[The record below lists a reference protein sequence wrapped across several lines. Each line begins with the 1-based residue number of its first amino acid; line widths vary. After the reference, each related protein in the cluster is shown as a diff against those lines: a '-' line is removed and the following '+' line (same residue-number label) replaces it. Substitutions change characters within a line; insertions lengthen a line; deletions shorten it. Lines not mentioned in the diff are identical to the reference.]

1 MMAMRDAQNAVEN
14 FIRELPMRGREGST
28 LDMMQEKLRDA
39 DIIFNSVPAMIFYK
53 DTGNCYIRVN
63 NAFSELVGMPREEIE
78 GRNARDI
85 LPGHAELY
93 WEHDRDVIETGSA
106 KRNIIEPIETD
117 SGLKW
122 IRADK
127 IPCRDGNGRLT
138 GIIGFAVDITELK
151 SLQDEL
157 ERNHAKLKEMND
169 ILKQEIDLR
178 KSLHRQ
184 LQRNIDE
191 MQQTM
196 EGIISVIAITVE
208 KRDPYTAGHQRRVA
222 ELACAIANEM
232 NLTDEHKDGIRMAG
246 NIHDIGKISIP
257 AEILSKPGQISEIE
271 LNIIKE
277 HSKTGYDIVR
287 NIDFPWPIAEIIYQH
302 HEYLNGTG
310 YPRGLRGDEILLE
323 TRILT
328 VADVVD
334 AMSSHRPYRAALGI
348 SFALDEIRR
357 DRGILYDPDVVDA
370 CDTVVRRN
378 NPQLNWEGAGWR

>member
-1 MMAMRDAQNAVEN
+1 MRDLP
-14 FIRELPMRGREGST
+14 IRRREGST
-28 LDMMQEKLRDA
+28 LDLMQEKLREA

-53 DTGNCYIRVN
+53 DTGNRYIRVN
-63 NAFSELVGMPREEIE
+63 NAFSELIGLPREKIE
-78 GRNARDI
+78 GRNACDI
-85 LPGHAELY
+85 LSGHAEFCLK
-93 WEHDRDVIETGSA
+93 HDRDVIETGNA
-106 KRNIIEPIETD
+106 KRNIVEPVETD

-122 IRADK
+122 IRIDK
-127 IPCRDGNGRLT
+127 IPCRDGNGRLRGT
-138 GIIGFAVDITELK
+138 IGFAVDITEQK

-157 ERNHAKLKEMND
+157 ERHHAKLKEMNG
-169 ILKQEIDLR
+169 ILKEEIDLR
-178 KSLHRQ
+178 ESLHEQ

-196 EGIISVIAITVE
+196 EGIISVIAVTVE

-222 ELACAIANEM
+222 ELACAIAEEM
-232 NLTDEHKDGIRMAG
+232 NLTDEQRDGILMAG

-257 AEILSKPGQISEIE
+257 AEILSKAGEISEIE

-277 HSKTGYDIVR
+277 HPKTGYDIVR

-302 HEYLNGTG
+302 HEYLDGTG
-310 YPRGLRGDEILLE
+310 YPRGLRSDEILME

-348 SFALDEIRR
+348 DLALDEINRN
-357 DRGILYDPDVVDA
+357 RGVLYDTDVVDA
-370 CDTVVRRN
+370 CETVVRRN
-378 NPQLNWEGAGWR
+378 NPQLNWEGIRWIQD

>member
-1 MMAMRDAQNAVEN
+1 MDV
-14 FIRELPMRGREGST
+14 
-28 LDMMQEKLRDA
+28 MQEKLKEA

-63 NAFSELVGMPREEIE
+63 NAFSELIGMPREEIE
-78 GRNARDI
+78 GRNAHDI

-93 WEHDRDVIETGSA
+93 WEHDRDVIETGNA
-106 KRNIIEPIETD
+106 KMNIIEPIETD

-127 IPCRDGNGRLT
+127 IPCRDGRGKLT
-138 GIIGFAVDITELK
+138 GIIGFAVDITEQKLLK
-151 SLQDEL
+151 NEL
-157 ERNHAKLKEMND
+157 ERHHTKLKDLNE
-169 ILKQEIDLR
+169 ILQREINLR
-178 KSLHRQ
+178 ESLHEQ
-184 LQRNIDE
+184 LQMNIDE

-196 EGIISVIAITVE
+196 EGIISVIATTVE

-222 ELACAIANEM
+222 ELAYAIADEM
-232 NLTDEHKDGIRMAG
+232 DLTDKQKDGIRMAG

-257 AEILSKPGQISEIE
+257 VEILSKPGEISEIE

-287 NIDFPWPIAEIIYQH
+287 NIDFPWPIAEMIYQH

-323 TRILT
+323 TRVLT

-348 SFALDEIRR
+348 DFALDEINSNRS
-357 DRGILYDPDVVDA
+357 ILYECEIVDT
-370 CDTVVRRN
+370 CDRIIRVK
-378 NPQLNWEGAGWR
+378 NPQLNCEEARWIQDY

>member
-1 MMAMRDAQNAVEN
+1 
-14 FIRELPMRGREGST
+14 MRGRGGRI
-28 LDMMQEKLRDA
+28 LDVMQEKLREA

-63 NAFSELVGMPREEIE
+63 NAFSELVGKPREEIE

-85 LPGHAELY
+85 LPNHAELY
-93 WEHDRDVIETGSA
+93 WEHDRDVIETGNA

-127 IPCRDGNGRLT
+127 IPCRDSSGRLT
-138 GIIGFAVDITELK
+138 GIIGFAVDITEQR

-157 ERNHAKLKEMND
+157 ERCHTRLEDTKERCTEQLREMNK
-169 ILKQEIDLR
+169 ILKMEVDLR
-178 KSLHRQ
+178 ESLHEQ

>member
-1 MMAMRDAQNAVEN
+1 
-14 FIRELPMRGREGST
+14 
-28 LDMMQEKLRDA
+28 LDMIQERVREA
-39 DIIFNSVPAMIFYK
+39 DMIFNSVPALIFYK
-53 DTGNCYIRVN
+53 DTANCYLRVN
-63 NAFSELVGMPREEIE
+63 NASSELVGMPREEIE

-106 KRNIIEPIETD
+106 KRNIILPIETD
-117 SGLKW
+117 GGLRW
-122 IRADK
+122 MRADK
-127 IPCRDGNGRLT
+127 IPCRDGSGRLT
-138 GIIGFAVDITELK
+138 GIIGFAVDITEQK

-157 ERNHAKLKEMND
+157 ERHHAKLKEMNEV
-169 ILKQEIDLR
+169 LKQEIDLR

-191 MQQTM
+191 MHQTM
-196 EGIISVIAITVE
+196 EGVVSVIATTVE
-208 KRDPYTAGHQRRVA
+208 KRDPYTAGHQQRVA
-222 ELACAIANEM
+222 ELACAIASEM
-232 NLTDEHKDGIRMAG
+232 NLTYEQKNGIRMAG

-257 AEILSKPGQISEIE
+257 AEILSKPGEISEIE
-271 LNIIKE
+271 LDLIKE
-277 HSKTGYDIVR
+277 HPRAGYDIVR
-287 NIDFPWPIAEIIYQH
+287 NIEFPWPIAEIIYQH

-310 YPRGLRGDEILLE
+310 YPRGLRGDAILLE

-357 DRGILYDPDVVDA
+357 NRGILYDTDVVDA

-378 NPQLNWEGAGWR
+378 NSQLDWEGIRWIQD

>member
-1 MMAMRDAQNAVEN
+1 
-14 FIRELPMRGREGST
+14 MRGRGGSI
-28 LDMMQEKLRDA
+28 LDVMQEKLKEA

-63 NAFSELVGMPREEIE
+63 NAFSELIGMPREEIE
-78 GRNARDI
+78 GRNAHDI

-93 WEHDRDVIETGSA
+93 WEHDRDVIETGNA
-106 KRNIIEPIETD
+106 KMNIIEPIETD

-127 IPCRDGNGRLT
+127 IPCRDGRGKLT
-138 GIIGFAVDITELK
+138 GIIGFAVDITEQKL
-151 SLQDEL
+151 LQNEL
-157 ERNHAKLKEMND
+157 ERCHTRLESINDRCTEQLREMNK
-169 ILKQEIDLR
+169 ILKMEIDLR
-178 KSLHRQ
+178 ESLHEQ
-184 LQRNIDE
+184 LQTNIDE

-196 EGIISVIAITVE
+196 EGIISVIATTVE

-222 ELACAIANEM
+222 ELAYAIADETD
-232 NLTDEHKDGIRMAG
+232 LTDKQKDGIRMAG

-257 AEILSKPGQISEIE
+257 AEILSKPGEISEIE

-277 HSKTGYDIVR
+277 HPKTGYDIVR
-287 NIDFPWPIAEIIYQH
+287 NIDFPWPIAEMIYQH

-310 YPRGLRGDEILLE
+310 YPRGLTGDEILLE

-348 SFALDEIRR
+348 DFALDDINRNS
-357 DRGILYDPDVVDA
+357 GILYDPYIVNA
-370 CDTVVRRN
+370 CDSIIKRN
-378 NPQLNWEGAGWR
+378 YP

>member
-1 MMAMRDAQNAVEN
+1 MHG
-14 FIRELPMRGREGST
+14 RGGSIV
-28 LDMMQEKLRDA
+28 DVMQEKLREA
-39 DIIFNSVPAMIFYK
+39 DMIFNSVPAMIYYK
-53 DTGNCYIRVN
+53 DIGNSYVRVN
-63 NAFSELVGMPREEIE
+63 NAFSELVGMQREEIE

-85 LPGHAELY
+85 LPGHVELY

-127 IPCRDGNGRLT
+127 IPCRDGSGRLT
-138 GIIGFAVDITELK
+138 GIIGFAVDITEQKL
-151 SLQDEL
+151 LQDEL
-157 ERNHAKLKEMND
+157 ERCQTSLEDTKESCTEQLREMNK
-169 ILKQEIDLR
+169 ILKMEVDLR
-178 KSLHRQ
+178 ESLHEQ

-196 EGIISVIAITVE
+196 EGIVSVIATTVE

-222 ELACAIANEM
+222 ELACAIADEM
-232 NLTDEHKDGIRMAG
+232 NLTGEQKNGIRMAG

-257 AEILSKPGQISEIE
+257 AEILSKSGEISEIE

-287 NIDFPWPIAEIIYQH
+287 NIEFPWPIAEIIYQH

-328 VADVVD
+328 IADVVD

-348 SFALDEIRR
+348 SFALDEINSE
-357 DRGILYDPDVVDA
+357 RGILYDTDVVDA

-378 NPQLNWEGAGWR
+378 NSQLDWKGTGWI